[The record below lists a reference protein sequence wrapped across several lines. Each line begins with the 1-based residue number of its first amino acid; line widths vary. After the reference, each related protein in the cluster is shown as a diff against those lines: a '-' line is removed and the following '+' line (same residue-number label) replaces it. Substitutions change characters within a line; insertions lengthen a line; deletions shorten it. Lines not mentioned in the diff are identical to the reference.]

1 MKPLLF
7 ALCLLTTTTTYA
19 QLLAPDPQK
28 ATLVFFREFPSRF
41 GHECWSCNYRITV
54 NKHRICNLSENR
66 FVVYTTD
73 PGTTLVMSRPARSLF
88 AARAKS
94 RLVLQT
100 EANKIYYIRCDQNTA
115 GSLGRGALVMRLN
128 DVAQAMPTLAGMK
141 PDACMRE

>member
-1 MKPLLF
+1 MKPLVVALF
-7 ALCLLTTTTTYA
+7 LLATTATHA

-73 PGTTLVMSRPARSLF
+73 PGTTLLTSRPARNLF
-88 AARAKS
+88 AVRTEN
-94 RLVLQT
+94 RLMLQT

-128 DVAQAMPTLAGMK
+128 DVGQAMPTLAGMK
-141 PDACMRE
+141 PDACMGE